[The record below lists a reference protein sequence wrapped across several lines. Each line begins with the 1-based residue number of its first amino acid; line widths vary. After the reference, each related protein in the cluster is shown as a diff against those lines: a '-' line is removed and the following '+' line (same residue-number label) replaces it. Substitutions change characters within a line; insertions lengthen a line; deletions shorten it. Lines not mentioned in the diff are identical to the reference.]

1 MNKSAGLLALSLARA
16 GSRGE
21 VIPTG
26 LPELQPESVSKMMVR
41 NRAHVIVY
49 RRLEEQGGEAKQSSL
64 SRYLRPA
71 VIEEGVRMEERGKLC
86 SLVAEA
92 LTREGIEYAFFK
104 TFSPSGTTGVD
115 IDLVIPESEFERA
128 THSLLR
134 AGFGSI
140 DSLEKRYAT
149 GFVLPGSA
157 LVVDLH
163 TAISVA
169 GLSYFPAKLVL
180 QNTRLE
186 RVQANGRDVD

>member
-26 LPELQPESVSKMMVR
+26 LPELQPESVSEVLVR

-49 RRLEEQGGEAKQSSL
+49 RRLEEQGGETKHSSL
-64 SRYLRPA
+64 GRYLRPA
-71 VIEEGVRMEERGKLC
+71 VIEEGVRITERGKLC
-86 SLVAEA
+86 SIVAEV

-104 TFSPSGTTGVD
+104 TFSPSGTAGVD
-115 IDLVIPESEFERA
+115 VDLVIPESEFERA
-128 THSLLR
+128 TLSLLS
-134 AGFGSI
+134 AGFRSI

-149 GFVLPGSA
+149 GFVLPGNG

-163 TAISVA
+163 TAITVA
-169 GLSYFPAKLVL
+169 GLVY
-180 QNTRLE
+180 
-186 RVQANGRDVD
+186 

>member
-16 GSRGE
+16 ASKGE
-21 VIPTG
+21 AIPAG
-26 LPELQPESVSKMMVR
+26 LTELQPEAVSEVLVR
-41 NRAHVIVY
+41 NRAHVMVY
-49 RRLEEQGGEAKQSSL
+49 RGLEEQGGEAKQSPL
-64 SRYLRPA
+64 GRYLRPV

-86 SLVAEA
+86 SLVAEVLA
-92 LTREGIEYAFFK
+92 REGIEYAFFK

-115 IDLVIPESEFERA
+115 IDLVIPETEFERA
-128 THSLLR
+128 THSLLN
-134 AGFGSI
+134 AGFQSI

-149 GFVLPGSA
+149 GFMLPGSG

-186 RVQANGRDVD
+186 RVQPDS